1 MNDRQ
6 TFVWSVALL
15 FPALALAYQ
24 LQGGVAYLHVEALEG
39 LLAID
44 GLLLLIVAISPRSN
58 NSLFSRIRDNQRD
71 LDLITILIFLSTL
84 LLINGFFDLEPSY
97 GGSELIAGIGTSA
110 GEGVTTLASVFFL
123 LVAMTA
129 LFLLMVVEFF
139 KGTPI
144 TQPSAP

>member
-6 TFVWSVALL
+6 ILVWSFALL
-15 FPALALAYQ
+15 LPALALTYQ

-44 GLLLLIVAISPRSN
+44 GLLLLIIAISPRSG
-58 NSLFSRIRDNQRD
+58 NSLFSRVRDNQRD
-71 LDLITILIFLSTL
+71 FDIITMLVFLSTL
-84 LLINGFFDLEPSY
+84 LLINGFFDLEPSF
-97 GGSELIAGIGTSA
+97 GGSGLIAGIGTSA

-129 LFLLMVVEFF
+129 LFLFMVVEYLAGAT
-139 KGTPI
+139 K
-144 TQPSAP
+144 TQPSAS